1 MQKNMKKKLPL
12 ILTILAVILITTG
25 CVIAYFVMTNK
36 PIDVY
41 VEAISTDPIF
51 TLENYPKIDGST
63 ATIPLSNAF
72 IKNFTGKDSSEMEGL
87 TYNKTHGA
95 YVNLIEGNVDLILVV
110 APSEEEL
117 DLAKT
122 KGVELE
128 MVEIVK
134 EGFVFFT
141 NEKNTVNNLTLNQ
154 IQQIYAGNIK
164 NWNEVGGN
172 DAEIVAFQRPVNS
185 GSQTGLLDLV
195 MKDIEVME
203 PKKENIQ
210 ASMSDIVNIV
220 SDYDN
225 GENSIGYSYYYY
237 ATTMYDT
244 IDSEVADRIK
254 LLGVDGVVP
263 SFETIQNG
271 SYPIQ
276 TSYYAVIRKD
286 EPENSDVRKLLNAML
301 STRGQ
306 KVAKEAGYVSIK

>member
-1 MQKNMKKKLPL
+1 MKEKLPL
-12 ILTILAVILITTG
+12 ILTMLAILIIVVG
-25 CVIAYFVMTNK
+25 CIVAYVVMTKSNEPENENK
-36 PIDVY
+36 EEI
-41 VEAISTDPIF
+41 ISNAPIF
-51 TLENYPKIDGST
+51 TLENYPKIDSST

-87 TYNKTHGA
+87 KYNKTHGA

-110 APSEEEL
+110 APSEDEIKLSEE
-117 DLAKT
+117 KN
-122 KGVELE
+122 VELE
-128 MVEIVK
+128 SFEIVK

-141 NEKNTVNNLTLNQ
+141 NEKNPVENLTLNQ
-154 IQQIYAGNIK
+154 IRQIYSGKIT
-164 NWNEVGGN
+164 NWKEVGGN
-172 DAEIVAFQRPVNS
+172 DAEIIAYQRPENS

-195 MKDIEVME
+195 MKDIEPME
-203 PKKENIQ
+203 AKKETIQ
-210 ASMSDIVNIV
+210 QSMSDIVNVV

-225 GENSIGYSYYYY
+225 GVNSIGYSYYYY

-263 SFETIQNG
+263 SFETIQDG
-271 SYPIQ
+271 SYPIK

-286 EPENSDVRKLLNAML
+286 EPEDSPARKLLNAML

-306 KVAKEAGYVSIK
+306 KVAKDAGYVSVK

>member
-1 MQKNMKKKLPL
+1 MKKKLPL
-12 ILTILAVILITTG
+12 ILTILAVILIIVG
-25 CVIAYFVMTNK
+25 CVVAYFVMTNSNGEQGNVQEE
-36 PIDVY
+36 P
-41 VEAISTDPIF
+41 ISTEPIF

-95 YVNLIEGNVDLILVV
+95 YVNLIEGNADLILVV

-117 DLAKT
+117 DLAKS

-210 ASMSDIVNIV
+210 ESMSDIVNVV

-244 IDSEVADRIK
+244 IDSDVADRIK
-254 LLGVDGVVP
+254 LLGIDGVIP

-271 SYPIQ
+271 SYPIK

-286 EPENSDVRKLLNAML
+286 EPENSDARKLLNAML

-306 KVAKEAGYVSIK
+306 KVAKEAGYVSVK